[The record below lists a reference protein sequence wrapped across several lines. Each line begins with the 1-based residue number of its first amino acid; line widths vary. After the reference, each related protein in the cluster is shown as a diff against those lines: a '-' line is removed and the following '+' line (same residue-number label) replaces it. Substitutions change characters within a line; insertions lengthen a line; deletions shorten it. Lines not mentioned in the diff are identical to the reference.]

1 MYNWLDREKNKFQFG
16 TTFEKEKYKKKF
28 VFNSQLTTLMQ
39 MNERKKNIESVRVC
53 EIDRLVECFTEKHS
67 TFTFFSTN
75 R

>member
-39 MNERKKNIESVRVC
+39 MNEKKKI
-53 EIDRLVECFTEKHS
+53 
-67 TFTFFSTN
+67 
-75 R
+75 